1 MENTPLC
8 YIVPNCNI
16 DQRQT
21 DGNRRPTPPTAQSCA
36 YTYMLIF
43 GRADRPHPLTLYT
56 RQTTFSRLFQKIEK
70 IVLTNGAA
78 CAILC
83 SVGRPPTPIL
93 SVTLYRQHK
102 QRMHPS
108 GRKKGATIMLY
119 TIIITHADGTQTAT
133 HTTADGAK
141 QAHEHG
147 AQIATSKGD
156 QIRVYATTQ
165 DEHGNPIVDGIRAG
179 ALTVIKRTTANMVMR
194 EGGDLQYKLYNECR
208 RPHTDDPDTLD
219 CISVATLALFEG
231 IADGDPIDEQYHR
244 AYLALN
250 KHLRANKQINLSAT
264 AMRTIYIEDIN
275 GDIINVYGEVNR
287 ILAPGER
294 YTPIDED
301 ENTADTTAEQRR
313 IIHTITATLT
323 PTQIKVLS
331 YMARGYSNHQIADAM
346 HRDRKTIIEHI
357 RKIQAKAQ
365 DLFPN
370 GYKTITE

>member
-1 MENTPLC
+1 
-8 YIVPNCNI
+8 
-16 DQRQT
+16 
-21 DGNRRPTPPTAQSCA
+21 
-36 YTYMLIF
+36 
-43 GRADRPHPLTLYT
+43 
-56 RQTTFSRLFQKIEK
+56 
-70 IVLTNGAA
+70 
-78 CAILC
+78 
-83 SVGRPPTPIL
+83 
-93 SVTLYRQHK
+93 
-102 QRMHPS
+102 
-108 GRKKGATIMLY
+108 MLY
-119 TIIITHADGTQTAT
+119 TIIINHADGTQTAK

-147 AQIATSKGD
+147 AQFATNKGD
-156 QIRVYATTQ
+156 TIRVYATTQ
-165 DEHGNPIVDGIRAG
+165 DEHGAPITDGIQAG
-179 ALTVIKRTTANMVMR
+179 ALTVVKRTTANMITR

-208 RPHTDDPDTLD
+208 RPNTDDPDTQD
-219 CISVATLALFEG
+219 CISVATLALYEA
-231 IADGDPIDEQYHR
+231 IADGEPIDEQYHR

-250 KHLRANKQINLSAT
+250 KYLRANKQINLSAT

-301 ENTADTTAEQRR
+301 ENTADITAEHRR